1 MISTL
6 TFHYQDKLDVIISPA
21 VELHFSD
28 MKSSFNYNLE
38 TGGILIGTLNKGPTI
53 TITDI
58 TTSQS
63 KDVRHKFRF
72 FRSADGHQ
80 SLMDQ
85 LWEESGYRKM
95 YLGEWHTHPEAIP
108 SPSKIDICGWKSI
121 AKKRQ
126 NTPWTLFVILG
137 QQTFKIWTVEDQVV
151 KELTLGEE

>member
-6 TFHYQDKLDVIISPA
+6 TFHYQDKLAVIISPA

-85 LWEESGYRKM
+85 LWEESDYRKM

-108 SPSKIDICGWKSI
+108 SH
-121 AKKRQ
+121 
-126 NTPWTLFVILG
+126 LG
-137 QQTFKIWTVEDQVV
+137 
-151 KELTLGEE
+151 